1 MKNLKVISEND
12 LKDWADDIFKK
23 NTFNMVDVSS
33 KKETFRRAL
42 ASGKI
47 FVGKEVFDLIKNKE
61 MPKGDPITLAEISAV
76 LGVKKTS
83 ELIPL
88 CHPLPIDHTATKIIM
103 HDEDSSLE
111 VFCVVSAYA
120 KTGVEM
126 EAIMGVNAALITI
139 YDLSKIVN
147 PNLKIDNIKLLI
159 KEGGKSGLWKN
170 PDGLPLFL
178 KDLF

>member
-1 MKNLKVISEND
+1 MKNLKVIKNNE
-12 LKDWADDIFKK
+12 LKDWVEEIFKK
-23 NTFNMVDVSS
+23 NSFNMVDVSA
-33 KKETFRRAL
+33 KKETYRRAL
-42 ASGKI
+42 ASGI
-47 FVGKEVFDLIKNKE
+47 IYVGKEVFNLIKNKK
-61 MPKGDPITLAEISAV
+61 MPKGDPISLAEVSAV

-88 CHPLPIDHTATKIIM
+88 CHPLPIDHTATKIVM
-103 HDEDSSLE
+103 NDEDSSLE
-111 VFCVVSAYA
+111 VFCVVSAFA

-147 PNLKIDNIKLLI
+147 PHLKIHDVKLLI

-170 PDGLPLFL
+170 PEGLPNFL
-178 KDLF
+178 KEIF